1 MSFLSMFIKNVK
13 AHFKR
18 LGIPSNLILKNI
30 YVRHSIPTISMCNNF
45 LQIVS
50 FLVQFLQ
57 RDLFIV
63 VDMVV
68 KLYYADV
75 PIKIEHLKNKMQI
88 FMEKAMEQD

>member
-1 MSFLSMFIKNVK
+1 MSFLSMFIKK
-13 AHFKR
+13 CESTFQKTWHFFK
-18 LGIPSNLILKNI
+18 SKFLKNI
-30 YVRHSIPTISMCNNF
+30 CKTFLPAISMCNNF

-68 KLYYADV
+68 KLYYVDV
-75 PIKIEHLKNKMQI
+75 PIKT
-88 FMEKAMEQD
+88 